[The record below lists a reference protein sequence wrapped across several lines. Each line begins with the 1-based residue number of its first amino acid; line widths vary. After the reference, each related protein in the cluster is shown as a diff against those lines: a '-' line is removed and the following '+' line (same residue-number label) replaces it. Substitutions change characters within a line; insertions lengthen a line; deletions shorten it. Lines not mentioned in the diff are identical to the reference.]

1 MESSVEKMLE
11 EHSRWLEQS
20 LKVRVVATLEKE
32 RSKEGMEK
40 ANTSRG
46 AKAFAPDH
54 CGWGTSRREQA

>member
-1 MESSVEKMLE
+1 MESSVEKTLE
-11 EHSRWLEQS
+11 EHLRWLEQS
-20 LKVRVVATLEKE
+20 LKVRVVATLGKE

-40 ANTSRG
+40 DNTSRG